1 MVHLSGNDIR
11 ELVISYREKETLNE
25 KQLGEKRHM
34 AECDSCYERFCV
46 EYALQKSLFQAGLMN
61 STFMK
66 EIVNQSQNLEEK
78 VLLTITTAIDT
89 LELSIRNMAER
100 LESIWSFYQAPH
112 LAEIR
117 GGLAGT
123 DEVVYECEGA
133 EYSFI
138 KNNGKNILICLD
150 EKDYNGRNLKI
161 KIVRGGREEYI
172 EFKYNE
178 DEESLEAIIPLAKV
192 SDARIEIVEERHE
205 N

>member
-1 MVHLSGNDIR
+1 MHLSGNDIR
-11 ELVISYREKETLNE
+11 ELAISYREKETLNE

-34 AECDSCYERFCV
+34 AECNPCYERFCV
-46 EYALQKSLFQAGLMN
+46 EYALQKSLFQTGLMN

-66 EIVNQSQNLEEK
+66 EILNQSQELEEK

-89 LELSIRNMAER
+89 LELSIQNMAER
-100 LESIWSFYQAPH
+100 LESIWSFYQAPY

-117 GGLAGT
+117 GDLEAI

-138 KNNGKNILICLD
+138 KNDGENILICLD
-150 EKDYNGRNLKI
+150 EKEYNDRNLKI
-161 KIVRGGREEYI
+161 KIVRDSREEYL

-178 DEESLEAIIPLAKV
+178 DEEILEATIPLAKAN
-192 SDARIEIVEERHE
+192 DARIEIVEEKHE